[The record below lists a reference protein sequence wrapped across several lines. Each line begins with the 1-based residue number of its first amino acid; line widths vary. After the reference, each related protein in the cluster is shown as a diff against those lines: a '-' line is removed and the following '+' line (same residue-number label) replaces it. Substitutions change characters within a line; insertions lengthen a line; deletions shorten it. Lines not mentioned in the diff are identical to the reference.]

1 MDLAWKLRG
10 FAQIYRDFA
19 QIFNKSKL
27 LGGGLAPSAPPPP
40 TPLPWAI
47 PGYAYASQGLQHF

>member
-40 TPLPWAI
+40 TPLP
-47 PGYAYASQGLQHF
+47 